1 MNSSQVTIGLR
12 GREILERPLLNRGT
26 AFTEEERKSLGLV
39 GLLPPAV
46 LTLKEQAKRAYAQ
59 YQEQQTDL
67 HKNIY
72 LTSLQDRNEVLFYK
86 LLSEHLREMLP
97 VVYDPTVGQAIKLY
111 SHEYRRPRGV
121 YLSVDRPE
129 DIEESPTTNRR

>member
-1 MNSSQVTIGLR
+1 MS
-12 GREILERPLLNRGT
+12 REY
-26 AFTEEERKSLGLV
+26 
-39 GLLPPAV
+39 
-46 LTLKEQAKRAYAQ
+46 EQAKRAYEQ
-59 YQEQQTDL
+59 YERQPDAL
-67 HKNIY
+67 AKNVY
-72 LTSLQDRNEVLFYK
+72 LTALQDRNEVLFYK

-129 DIEESPTTNRR
+129 DIEDPPTTKRG

>member
-46 LTLKEQAKRAYAQ
+46 LTLEEQAKRAYAQ

-97 VVYDPTVGQAIKLY
+97 VVYDRRSVRPSSSTATSTAGRGGSTSPWTVQKI
-111 SHEYRRPRGV
+111 
-121 YLSVDRPE
+121 
-129 DIEESPTTNRR
+129 